1 MVSGIRFRDG
11 RVIDFQDTD
20 WEIEVDVEQSEVIFY
35 NQAEDINFRFQS
47 NGFITAEE
55 GFQFASAIVFDGTDW
70 ELDAEGGELT
80 ILNEGTGN
88 EFVFD
93 DTGAISIPDSF
104 DITGDFTID
113 GNAVVGGDILFESL
127 LDFDGT
133 DWEIFVDDSSDEL
146 VFNHVGTGE
155 QFRWT
160 NDGSLDVPD
169 VFDFSEEDMEFA
181 SVRLNTLIELPEFST
196 VSEAAENPRSIFLLT
211 EQDGDFEPGL
221 HRWDDVENEYEGVGR
236 SDEEIAEIV
245 RRHIFG
251 LAETIPENANTV
263 VLSSNESF
271 TVPSGEVWYAWL
283 QGSSGDSRA
292 DLNGDRVFHW
302 SAGDNGRSNYQA
314 ILEGGDTIE
323 DDRDGGTVI
332 TGFDVSGII
341 NAPVV
346 HEQFTGGS
354 VTVPSD
360 EVWKVFINGDQGNSR
375 GTINGERALHWSASG
390 DQTGTVELVLTGGDT
405 VADDGRD
412 EPIFISGFVVNK

>member
-20 WEIEVDVEQSEVIFY
+20 WQIEVDVEESEVIFY

-80 ILNEGTGN
+80 IRNQGTGN

-113 GNAVVGGDILFESL
+113 GDAVVGGDILFEGL

-133 DWEIFVDDSSDEL
+133 DWEIFVDNVSDEL

-155 QFRWT
+155 QFRWR

-181 SVRLNTLIELPEFST
+181 SVRLNTLIELAEYST
-196 VSEAAENPRSIFLLT
+196 VTDAPQNARSIFLLT
-211 EQDGDFEPGL
+211 EDDAGFDAGL
-221 HRWDDVENEYEGVGR
+221 MRWNDVEEEYEGVGR
-236 SDEEIAEIV
+236 SDEEIAE
-245 RRHIFG
+245 
-251 LAETIPENANTV
+251 LAAA
-263 VLSSNESF
+263 
-271 TVPSGEVWYAWL
+271 Y
-283 QGSSGDSRA
+283 D
-292 DLNGDRVFHW
+292 
-302 SAGDNGRSNYQA
+302 
-314 ILEGGDTIE
+314 
-323 DDRDGGTVI
+323 
-332 TGFDVSGII
+332 
-341 NAPVV
+341 
-346 HEQFTGGS
+346 
-354 VTVPSD
+354 
-360 EVWKVFINGDQGNSR
+360 FIG
-375 GTINGERALHWSASG
+375 
-390 DQTGTVELVLTGGDT
+390 V
-405 VADDGRD
+405 
-412 EPIFISGFVVNK
+412 